1 MLGVI
6 GETLPLAVA
15 IAFSPFGIIA
25 VVVMLLSNYPRATS
39 IGFVLGWAA
48 GVGLI
53 GVAGFLLAGLVP
65 ESAGVRG
72 FVGPL
77 ALIALGLVSIALAVR
92 QWGSRPKSGDELVL
106 PSWMS
111 HVDRLS
117 AMRSFSLGLVLAATK
132 PKNIIL
138 AFGSG
143 VAASSAGLA
152 GAQAL
157 VALGVFLAVASISIG
172 APVIAFLIAGDRVHG
187 GLERIRDWLVR
198 HNSAMLGAILL
209 FVGVVLVGN
218 GLSGL

>member
-6 GETLPLAVA
+6 GETLPLAIA
-15 IAFSPFGIIA
+15 IAFSPFGIVA
-25 VVVMLLSNYPRATS
+25 VVVMLLSSYPRATS

-48 GVGLI
+48 GVGII

-65 ESAGVRG
+65 DGDGGRGV
-72 FVGPL
+72 VGPL
-77 ALIALGLVSIALAVR
+77 ALIALGIVSIALAAR
-92 QWGSRPKSGDELVL
+92 QWHGRPSSDDDLVL
-106 PSWMS
+106 PGWMS
-111 HVDRLS
+111 HIDNLS
-117 AMRSFSLGLVLAATK
+117 GMRSFSLGVVLAATK

-157 VALGVFLAVASISIG
+157 VALGVFLAVASVSIG
-172 APVIAFLIAGDRVHG
+172 APVIAFLIAGERVNG
-187 GLERIRDWLVR
+187 GLELIRDWMVR

-218 GLSGL
+218 GLSSV